1 MSFFLYFIFLVII
14 YSSKNFKI
22 TEENDTIKN
31 NFNNSNIEDQKI
43 SQNKNKTN
51 VNDYEAEKKETRKLQ
66 TEEFQEFRLEVN
78 YSLLIKTIETNYVL
92 GSVME
97 DKETIKSSIE
107 KAKEHLL
114 KLVSMVEKSDNNNIS
129 ISKDDIKNKS
139 LLQYLNESIYNTY
152 NCNLVIFIIGTTNS
166 PAENSF
172 ATPYILK
179 NNAKG
184 RPIFGLID
192 YYILYTKNNIE
203 EKERLLIINFLHEFT
218 HILGFEKSC
227 LKKNNLLGIK
237 TLTRINN
244 GKDNIK
250 KLMVNGTEVLKK
262 AKKYYNC
269 TNIDGLDLDSKS
281 TDFEGEEFFHWEGR
295 ILLGEYMTSE
305 IYFPE
310 QVISEFTL
318 DLLYELGW
326 YKVNYYTGGLMRFG
340 KNKGCEFI
348 NNDCVKVVGE
358 NIINSAFQNEFC
370 DQGSNIDKSYGTC
383 SSGRLSRGYC
393 YNNEDYDELFKRE
406 NWDEHYGEKNAEY
419 CPVSLETKNK
429 RNKNYF
435 IGSCSL
441 GVHNYGK
448 ELSVKKDYNEE
459 YNFFGEK
466 NGNNSLCALSS
477 LYKKNKSGAYK
488 GFVHPICYPMYCSNS
503 SLTVQINNE
512 YLVCPKEG
520 GLIKINENST
530 SNYTGYLF
538 CPDYN
543 LICSGSIF
551 CNDMLDCIE
560 KQSIDKNLDYYYIPN
575 NITSQVTS
583 DKRNNTD
590 LDNFTIKEGFE
601 LSEEE
606 NTTCPKN
613 CSHCISN
620 KRCILCGNENK
631 YYISERDDENHP
643 INCSFDY
650 PKDGYYEKVPNHF
663 FRCSNGCKN
672 CSDYDQCNQCFPE
685 FKKNN
690 NVCVERIKQCI
701 KYNISDI
708 FKDPNNNYGDA
719 YNSCVECN
727 TSNNYYCID
736 ENRNECKYI
745 KEEEIKQYYKIENI
759 SYSCFEKCDEKYR
772 HCLECNET
780 GCIKCPFSHNLSD
793 SRNSCLFDFDH
804 KPPDDYCK
812 ISTHPLNCDI
822 EALNLNDFI
831 QYYFNNTF
839 NYINTI
845 DFFVNEK
852 YTVAMFINSDCT
864 DELFNQGYYQI
875 DSKDL
880 YYEMSKKTQVET
892 NEFLISIFV
901 TYNNQNHFRFYDVAK
916 KYLEPEK
923 KCKSCL
929 DIPYIIKNKYNSSI
943 NKIFGPIFTYIVINE
958 KIDIFQKES
967 KVFTDLCQ
975 NMTLI
980 GIDIPLSERLDYFY
994 LNEYAA
1000 NLACS
1005 GDCEIQEINIE
1016 ESAGICKC
1024 KLGNKFE
1031 DILKE
1036 FELKNYEDENKKST
1050 SFGETLSI
1058 IKCFKGGFKAK
1069 NIKENVGFY
1078 LSLFAIIGEG
1088 GLCIFFFLCSKP
1100 ITLTTIVNPPPKLKN
1115 KLRLNINWED
1125 EEEDEKEKNKKNKN
1139 NKKIVNIEE
1148 LCDYQPRDGL
1158 EDDLYFLEKSFTN
1171 DYLDSSYSIDTVLFG
1186 RSGKSKLKDGKKKVL
1201 VLLPGDKD
1209 KKDKKRKKGIDEQEN
1224 LSDITPVSSEK
1235 SEPKTFC
1242 QIYWYVLSLKQHII
1256 NFFSFLTCCKITES
1270 YVPFPLRI
1278 TRSIFMIILS
1288 FLFNVLFLNQNY
1300 YIKKFKY
1307 FNQKYKLIAGIT
1319 DGITILP
1326 EEVSGDIP
1334 SSELWK
1340 YSLIHTLVFSIIV
1353 FLLLLVA
1360 QFLIGICFFSMR
1372 TKVIEVVKSNNTS
1385 NANELEN
1392 QARIRYIIFF
1402 IITLV
1407 LLLIFMFTFV
1417 GFGGAYGGGFRDYI
1431 ISGIFSLIFLEIF
1444 PFLWSLI
1451 IALLRFIGIK
1461 KRNKICFKISR
1472 FFMF

>member
-1 MSFFLYFIFLVII
+1 MSFFLYFIYIIII
-14 YSSKNFKI
+14 YCSKNSKI
-22 TEENDTIKN
+22 NEENGKFKN
-31 NFNNSNIEDQKI
+31 NFNNISNLENQIT
-43 SQNKNKTN
+43 NKNKNETITK
-51 VNDYEAEKKETRKLQ
+51 DFITKKKETRKLQ
-66 TEEFQEFRLEVN
+66 ESADSQKIRIEVETKKLSEN
-78 YSLLIKTIETNYVL
+78 IDKLDPNEGDGSNSKIKDNKNII
-92 GSVME
+92 M
-97 DKETIKSSIE
+97 DSIE
-107 KAKEHLL
+107 KAKDYLM
-114 KLVSMVEKSDNNNIS
+114 KLIKIKKQEDTIIIYGTEAPGLNN
-129 ISKDDIKNKS
+129 
-139 LLQYLNESIYNTY
+139 EIYNKDY
-152 NCNLVIFIIGTTNS
+152 DKDLVIIFSGS
-166 PAENSF
+166 NSF
-172 ATPYILK
+172 ENNFIFSKTSILK
-179 NNAKG
+179 KNSEG
-184 RPIFGLID
+184 RPIFGYIEYNFKFKYVLDID
-192 YYILYTKNNIE
+192 NHEYKKRI
-203 EKERLLIINFLHEFT
+203 LIINFLHQFT
-218 HILGFEKSC
+218 HILGFEEEIFKNKS
-227 LKKNNLLGIK
+227 LLGEKDIF
-237 TLTRINN
+237 RIDRKNMT
-244 GKDNIK
+244 
-250 KLMVNGTEVLKK
+250 KLIFKGENVLKR
-262 AKKYYNC
+262 AKEYYNC
-269 TNIDGLDLDSKS
+269 STIEGLELNDEQSVLESNK
-281 TDFEGEEFFHWEGR
+281 FLHWEGR
-295 ILLGEYMTSE
+295 ILLGEYMTND

-318 DLLYELGW
+318 DLLKDLEW
-326 YKVNYYTGGLMRFG
+326 YDVNYYTGGLMRFG
-340 KNKGCEFI
+340 KNKGCKFI
-348 NNDCVKVVGE
+348 EDDCVSINVTGE
-358 NIINSAFQNEFC
+358 IISSFQNEFC
-370 DQGSNIDKSYGTC
+370 NPNEQSYGTC

-393 YNNEDYDELFKRE
+393 FNTKYRPETDFFKRK
-406 NWDEHYGEKNAEY
+406 NWGRNYGEYYVEY
-419 CPVSLETKNK
+419 CPASIESIGGKNLYYIGNCNLGTHEYGEELLTNQDYSVD
-429 RNKNYF
+429 NK
-435 IGSCSL
+435 
-441 GVHNYGK
+441 
-448 ELSVKKDYNEE
+448 
-459 YNFFGEK
+459 FFGEEL
-466 NGNNSLCALSS
+466 GNYSLCALSS
-477 LYKKNKSGAYK
+477 LYKKDENLGTYK
-488 GFVHPICYPMYCSNS
+488 NIIHPICYPMFCSNY
-503 SLTVQINNE
+503 SLTVQIKDE
-512 YLVCPKEG
+512 YFVCPKAG
-520 GLIKINENST
+520 GLIKIDNI
-530 SNYTGYLF
+530 SNFEGFFF

-543 LICSGSIF
+543 LICTGMKF
-551 CNDMLDCIE
+551 CNDMLDCLDIKSE
-560 KQSIDKNLDYYYIPN
+560 YKNLTYNYTPN
-575 NITSQVTS
+575 KITSQITS
-583 DKRNNTD
+583 DIYKNEN
-590 LDNFTIKEGFE
+590 LKSEIEGYE

-606 NTTCPKN
+606 EAKCPKN
-613 CSHCISN
+613 CRQCMSN
-620 KRCILCGNENK
+620 RRCTLCGNNHT
-631 YYISERDDENHP
+631 YYISDRDDENHS
-643 INCSFDY
+643 INCNLTA
-650 PKDGYYEKVPNHF
+650 PEVGYYKKGENHY

-672 CSDYDQCNQCFPE
+672 CSDFEQCNQCFPE
-685 FKKNN
+685 YKKNN
-690 NVCVERIKQCI
+690 NGCEERIKHCI
-701 KYNISDI
+701 TYNESDW
-708 FKDPNNNYGDA
+708 FNDSNNNFGLA
-719 YNSCVECN
+719 YNSCKECDN
-727 TSNNYYCID
+727 DNNFYCVD
-736 ENRNECKYI
+736 MNKNECK
-745 KEEEIKQYYKIENI
+745 EIDKYERTKYYEMEDRN
-759 SYSCFEKCDEKYR
+759 YSCVKKCDEQYR
-772 HCLECNET
+772 HCLECNMT
-780 GCIKCPFSHNLSD
+780 VCIKCSD
-793 SRNSCLFDFDH
+793 FHYFNNNTNSCLFDLVH
-804 KPPDDYCK
+804 MPDDYCK

-822 EALNLNDFI
+822 KALNFSDFI

-839 NYINTI
+839 NYTNTI

-852 YTVAMFINSDCT
+852 YTVAIFINSDCT
-864 DELFNQGYYQI
+864 EELFNLGYYQI

-880 YYEMSKKTQVET
+880 YSEMSKKTKVEID
-892 NEFLISIFV
+892 EFLISIFV

-916 KYLEPEK
+916 NYLEPEK

-929 DIPYIIKNKYNSSI
+929 DIPYIIKNKYNTSI

-980 GIDIPLSERLDYFY
+980 GIDIPLSERLNYFY

-1300 YIKKFKY
+1300 YLKKFKY

-1340 YSLIHTLVFSIIV
+1340 YSLIHTLVYSIIV